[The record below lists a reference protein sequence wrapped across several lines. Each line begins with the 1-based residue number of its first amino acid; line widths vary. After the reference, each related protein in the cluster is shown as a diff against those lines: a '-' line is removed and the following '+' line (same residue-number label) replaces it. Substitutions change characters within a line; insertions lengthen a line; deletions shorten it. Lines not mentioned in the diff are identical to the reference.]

1 MAHSLSARK
10 RARQGVKRKI
20 RNQTVKSQIKTHVKK
35 LRLMLT
41 ATDKKTDK
49 DNLTGKIKES
59 YKLIDQA
66 VSKGVIHKNKA
77 ARLKSRLTRAA
88 NKVGQK

>member
-10 RARQGVKRKI
+10 RARQGLKRKM
-20 RNQTVKSQIKTHVKK
+20 RNQTVNSRIKTDIKK

-41 ATDKKTDK
+41 ATEGKDKLADK
-49 DNLTGKIKES
+49 ICES

-66 VSKGVIHKNKA
+66 ASKGVIHKNKA
-77 ARLKSRLTRAA
+77 ARLKSRLTLAV
-88 NKVGQK
+88 NKVAKK